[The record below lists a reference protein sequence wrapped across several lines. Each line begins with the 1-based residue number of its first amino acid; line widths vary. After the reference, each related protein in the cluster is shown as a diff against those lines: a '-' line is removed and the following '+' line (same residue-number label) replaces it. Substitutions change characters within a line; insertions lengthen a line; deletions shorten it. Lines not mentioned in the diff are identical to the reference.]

1 MWSRTTMPA
10 SDFSSRSRHRCCRL
24 LPKFTILSW
33 NLIFAGLVQTLVNA
47 PFKLHSCNRPIL
59 LVKGDSSRYGGC
71 QWRARGLQSETP
83 ARRSHPHWVSPD
95 CRWRWPVEHPHQLL
109 GRRWMCRCR
118 TPQRIT
124 NSSSVRK
131 KFPTSVCRRSTS
143 STRKPLRHL
152 WLDLNKLLGAADAD
166 VAAAGAVAADAAG
179 GGAVA
184 AVVVVVAAAAAGD
197 VAAGRRRDFLNCRHS
212 AGFAPT
218 GRHCA
223 QDTAALTFVIA
234 HDKTG
239 VQFLDRPRRR
249 ETA

>member
-1 MWSRTTMPA
+1 
-10 SDFSSRSRHRCCRL
+10 
-24 LPKFTILSW
+24 
-33 NLIFAGLVQTLVNA
+33 
-47 PFKLHSCNRPIL
+47 

-143 STRKPLRHL
+143 STRKTLRHL

-166 VAAAGAVAADAAG
+166 VAAADAASALADAAG
-179 GGAVA
+179 EAAGAVA
-184 AVVVVVAAAAAGD
+184 AVVVAVAAAAAGD

-218 GRHCA
+218 GRDCA
-223 QDTAALTFVIA
+223 SGYSRADVCDRAPQSKRPIPRLTTAAGSGGRAFPRLTTA
-234 HDKTG
+234 AG
-239 VQFLDRPRRR
+239 SGGRRHYR
-249 ETA
+249 N